1 MKNTTK
7 IVTGKAL
14 PAVNSLINVLV
25 VNTDA
30 SFGSTQCWDGAKEA
44 VQFAT
49 EKVRNGLDVTNPW
62 DRRVLQVLCYVW
74 SLDTTYQYTAEE
86 ILAGKI

>member
-14 PAVNSLINVLV
+14 PDVDSLINVLV
-25 VNTDA
+25 VNTDT
-30 SFGSTQCWDGAKEA
+30 SFVSTECWDGAKDA
-44 VQFAT
+44 AQFAT
-49 EKVRNGLDVTNPW
+49 EKVRNGLSW

-74 SLDTTYQYTAEE
+74 SLDETYQYTAEE